1 MQSVKNIED
10 LLKKRVKFV
19 ALLAPSFVAEFSYPV
34 IISQLNS
41 LGFDKIVELTFGAKM
56 INRDYHKLL
65 KCSNSP
71 LIATT
76 CPGIVEYVT
85 KSYPQYKKNLIP
97 VDSPMI
103 ATAKICKKIFPKR
116 KTLFITPCDFKKS
129 EAENSKYVDY
139 VIDYQQLKTLL
150 EKNQNKFNKNK
161 INKTKPSLSSKY
173 FDKFYND
180 YTKVYPLSG
189 GLSKTAHIRGIL
201 KNDETKIID
210 GILELNNFMKNPN
223 KKIKFID
230 ATFCKGGCIGGPH
243 LSKNLS
249 LAEKRKR
256 VLKYIE
262 LAKKEK
268 MPCGCEGLV
277 EKANG
282 ISFRK

>member
-1 MQSVKNIED
+1 MQNIEKIKA
-10 LLKKRVKFV
+10 LIKKRVKFV
-19 ALLAPSFVAEFSYPV
+19 ALLAPSFVAEFSYPE

-41 LGFDKIVELTFGAKM
+41 LGIDKIVELTFGAKM
-56 INRDYHKLL
+56 INRDYHKILH
-65 KCSNSP
+65 CSNCL

-76 CPGIVEYVT
+76 CPGIVEYII
-85 KSYPQYKKNLIP
+85 KNYPQYKKNLIP

-103 ATAKICKKIFPKR
+103 ATAKICKKIFPKH
-116 KTLFITPCDFKKS
+116 KTIFIAPCDFKKT
-129 EAENSKYVDY
+129 EAENSRYVDY
-139 VIDYQQLKTLL
+139 VIDYQQLKILL
-150 EKNQNKFNKNK
+150 DKNKFNKNK